1 MALQALTKDFLSFLR
16 QHPEIRN
23 QIRAAPGRTLL
34 YAGSFFKPMWKEIA
48 DYKRAHP
55 EVTDKQMLP
64 DVLARITAPGTGY
77 LSLLAYVQ
85 DLERQVP
92 WQPDADSPRG
102 ALCPASSR
110 RMPPGPVSFHIGSGV
125 HAAQKVFA
133 ATEASVLSRN
143 PNVDPTTKDL
153 ITYFQRC
160 IQSKQAD
167 INLGFISA

>member
-1 MALQALTKDFLSFLR
+1 MTLQAPTKDFLSFLR
-16 QHPEIRN
+16 LHPEIRN

-55 EVTDKQMLP
+55 EVADKQMLP
-64 DVLARITAPGTGY
+64 DVLTRITAPGTGY
-77 LSLLAYVQ
+77 FSLLAYVQ
-85 DLERQVP
+85 DVERQVP
-92 WQPDADSPRG
+92 WQPDGFTTWR
-102 ALCPASSR
+102 ALSGIFAANAT
-110 RMPPGPVSFHIGSGV
+110 GPVSFQIGSGV

-153 ITYFQRC
+153 IAYFQRC
-160 IQSKQAD
+160 IQSKHAD